1 MEELLLPISGM
12 FWQLDLLSFYPYFI
26 YENNVREEVAVVMV
40 DLVEETDVLVVVK
53 VLALVL
59 GLVDLV
65 GELVDQK
72 KNILQLF

>member
-1 MEELLLPISGM
+1 M
-12 FWQLDLLSFYPYFI
+12 FWRPDLLSFYPYFI
-26 YENNVREEVAVVMV
+26 YKNNVREEVAVVVV
-40 DLVEETDVLVVVK
+40 DLVGESDVLVVVK

>member
-1 MEELLLPISGM
+1 M
-12 FWQLDLLSFYPYFI
+12 FWRPDLLSFYPYFI
-26 YENNVREEVAVVMV
+26 YKNNVREEVAVVMV

>member
-1 MEELLLPISGM
+1 
-12 FWQLDLLSFYPYFI
+12 
-26 YENNVREEVAVVMV
+26 VAVVMV
-40 DLVEETDVLVVVK
+40 DLVEETDLLVVVK

>member
-1 MEELLLPISGM
+1 
-12 FWQLDLLSFYPYFI
+12 
-26 YENNVREEVAVVMV
+26 VAVVVV

-65 GELVDQK
+65 GESVDQK